1 MSGFSE
7 VLDALRTSGDNTV
20 EVTEDW
26 AQGRALFGGLAAA
39 ITMEPVMRQVAPERE
54 LRSVSIAFVGPVA
67 PGDVHVAP
75 RALREGGSVSQ
86 FQAEALQDGQVKTS
100 VLASFG
106 KARPSG
112 VAMPAEPVPAAPA
125 PEEVE
130 PVIYR
135 EGVNPAFTRHFEYRY
150 CIGSLPFTG
159 ATTRDMGGWIRFR
172 DEGSPMGPL
181 QLLGLIDAWPP
192 ATLPLLTERAPSSS
206 LTWFVELVQPLP
218 AIGANDWLLYQATL
232 DHARD
237 GYGQTQARL
246 WTRTGELVALSRQTV
261 AVFG

>member
-1 MSGFSE
+1 MGDFSGILE
-7 VLDALRTSGDNTV
+7 ALGGSGNNTV
-20 EVTEDW
+20 EVSGEW

-39 ITMEPVMRQVAPERE
+39 ITMEPVMRHVDPDRE
-54 LRSVSIAFVGPVA
+54 LRSASIAFVGPLS
-67 PGDVHVAP
+67 PGVVHVTP

-86 FQAEALQDGQVKTS
+86 FQAEAAQDGEVKTS

-106 KARPSG
+106 KARASG
-112 VAMPAEPVPAAPA
+112 AVMPAEPAVGAPA
-125 PEEVE
+125 PDEVE

-135 EGVNPAFTRHFEYRY
+135 KGVNPAFTRFFEYRY

-172 DEGSPMGPL
+172 DEAGPLGPL

-206 LTWFVELVQPLP
+206 LTWFVEFVQPLP
-218 AIGANDWLLYQATL
+218 AIEANDWLLYQATL
-232 DHARD
+232 NHARD

-246 WTRTGELVALSRQTV
+246 WTRAGDLIALSRQTV
-261 AVFG
+261 TVFG